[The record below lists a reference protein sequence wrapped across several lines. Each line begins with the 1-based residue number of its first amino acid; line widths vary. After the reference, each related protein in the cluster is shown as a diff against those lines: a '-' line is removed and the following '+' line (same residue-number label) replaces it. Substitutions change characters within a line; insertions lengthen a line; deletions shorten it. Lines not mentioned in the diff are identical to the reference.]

1 MPVEVIV
8 KLADAGADAAARRA
22 LDLCARDAGVTI
34 APLHPATADRDLAS
48 YYLARVEPARVDDV
62 VARFRACTGV
72 EAAYAKPSAEP
83 PAGRM

>member
-8 KLADAGADAAARRA
+8 KLADAGADPAARRT

-34 APLHPATADRDLAS
+34 APLHPGTTDPDLAS
-48 YYLARVEPARVDDV
+48 YYVARVESQVVDSV
-62 VARFRACTGV
+62 LARFLACAGV
-72 EAAYAKPSAEP
+72 EAAYLKPAAEP

>member
-8 KLADAGADAAARRA
+8 KLADAAADTAAHRT
-22 LDLCARDAGVTI
+22 LHVCARDAGVTI
-34 APLHPATADRDLAS
+34 APLHPAATDRDLS
-48 YYLARVEPARVDDV
+48 TWYVARVEPHAVDDV
-62 VARFRACTGV
+62 IARFRACAGV

>member
-8 KLADAGADAAARRA
+8 KLAEAGADAAARRM

-48 YYLARVEPARVDDV
+48 YYVARVEPQAVDGV
-62 VARFRACTGV
+62 LARFLACAGV
-72 EAAYAKPSAEP
+72 EAAYAKPAAEP

>member
-8 KLADAGADAAARRA
+8 KLADAGADPAARRT
-22 LDLCARDAGVTI
+22 LDVCARDAGVTI
-34 APLHPATADRDLAS
+34 APLHPAAGDPELAS
-48 YYLARVEPARVDDV
+48 WFVARVEPDAVDDV
-62 VARFRACTGV
+62 VARFRSCAGV